1 MIQYK
6 GESSLKTK
14 EARASLELFVKRR
27 VAACQMAST
36 PSPALVAALKGEFG
50 KSYDGRKLRPATQ
63 QALVDLFAGRGESL
77 VDVIQ
82 HVVVTR
88 DNEAGWRAYWNAVWA
103 HADMVTK
110 VDAIDLEQFVLWA
123 LARCEGGSTA
133 LALGNSQAKKAL
145 DILDTNGIA
154 LPNSVRTD
162 IEAAMNSADAGDEK
176 KQCCSAEVVW
186 LLYYVRNPE
195 PDEVSW
201 YNHQFNTGGGREGGK
216 VEITK
221 CPSYIKFHA
230 KSSDTSL
237 SLERVLKRPAED
249 GFTEWTMK
257 VLDGINNAGKIK
269 ASAMFMRM
277 LSKAHRFAQGSWLRK
292 RAYLY
297 GYFFEEFTGLGLP
310 ADFSVQAAMNANN
323 VQLNAKAEE
332 ESRLKWGGASSGSIY
347 GGSFGGGFGG
357 SSVSEYSRL
366 PGSVSES
373 GGGFDLKELAA
384 VIQSSVE
391 AGLAKGGGGGD
402 SSGTSREGATCMY
415 CRRSG
420 CAMLA
425 GGKPCREANR
435 AASLLRE
442 KLNSER
448 DAQKKAS
455 SSTE

>member
-1 MIQYK
+1 MTSR
-6 GESSLKTK
+6 GHG
-14 EARASLELFVKRR
+14 ALEFFVKRET
-27 VAACQMAST
+27 ATSPMSST

-50 KSYDGRKLRPATQ
+50 KSYDGRKLRPSTQ
-63 QALVDLFAGRGESL
+63 AALVDLFAGRGESL
-77 VDVIQ
+77 VDVVQ
-82 HVVVTR
+82 HIVINK
-88 DNEAGWRAYWNAVWA
+88 DNEAGWRSYWETVWA
-103 HADMVTK
+103 HNDMKTKADM
-110 VDAIDLEQFVLWA
+110 IDLEQFVLWA
-123 LARCEGGSTA
+123 RARCAGGSTA

-145 DILDTNGIA
+145 DILDTNGIS
-154 LPNSVRTD
+154 LPSSVRTD
-162 IEAAMNSADAGDEK
+162 IEAAMNAADAGDEK
-176 KQCCSAEVVW
+176 GQCCSAEVVW
-186 LLYYVRNPE
+186 LLYYVKSPE
-195 PDEVSW
+195 PDEISW

-230 KSSDTSL
+230 KSPDTCL
-237 SLERVLKRPAED
+237 SLERVLKRPTED
-249 GFTEWTMK
+249 GFTEWTIK

-435 AASLLRE
+435 AANLLRE
-442 KLNSER
+442 KLNAER

-455 SSTE
+455 PSSE